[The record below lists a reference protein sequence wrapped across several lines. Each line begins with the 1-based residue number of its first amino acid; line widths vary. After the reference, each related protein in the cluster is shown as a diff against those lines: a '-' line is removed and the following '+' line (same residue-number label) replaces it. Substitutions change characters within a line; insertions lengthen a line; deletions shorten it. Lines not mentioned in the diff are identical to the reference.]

1 MTTDADF
8 NATMSQSGAS
18 ITVTLGSQDSGSL
31 STAVAGTM
39 TWKPSASATDLTG
52 HASTT
57 TQVTEPGG
65 LDLDF

>member
-1 MTTDADF
+1 
-8 NATMSQSGAS
+8 MSQSGAS
-18 ITVTLGSQDSGSL
+18 ITVTLGSQISGSL

-39 TWKPSASATDLTG
+39 TWKPSASATDLTT

-57 TQVTEPGG
+57 TQVTETGG